1 MGYCKEKSFLSLQ
14 SSEVLTDKVNK
25 YFAIGSFMSAVR
37 NDSIYLKQGLIR
49 NY

>member
-25 YFAIGSFMSAVR
+25 AESKAV
-37 NDSIYLKQGLIR
+37 NPG
-49 NY
+49 